1 MRRTASAAFATTVLA
16 IGVAT
21 APVAA
26 APAQDPTAVP
36 VDCQTL
42 GLLADPA
49 CVLVA
54 TVEGALAPATELL
67 APSAPA
73 PAPLP
78 LPGTTS
84 PSSPSGEATPA
95 PAPAPAPS
103 NDAYA
108 TSSGS
113 STSADLGA
121 APASEQAAASPHG
134 SNSSRVPSVPE
145 GATLEL
151 SPLGLPTFSF
161 NGTEAASADA
171 ADAEV
176 ATDQLVAPAARAAA
190 ATPDDSKTTA
200 VAFAV
205 SMLLL
210 AGGLLVDQ
218 LRKAR
223 QPIQL

>member
-1 MRRTASAAFATTVLA
+1 MRRAATAAFATTVLA
-16 IGVAT
+16 VSVAT
-21 APVAA
+21 IPTAG
-26 APAQDPTAVP
+26 AQDPTAAP
-36 VDCQTL
+36 VECTTL
-42 GLLADPA
+42 GLLTDPA
-49 CVLVA
+49 CLLIA
-54 TVEGALAPATELL
+54 TVEDALAPATEAL
-67 APSAPA
+67 APSEPA
-73 PAPLP
+73 PAPEPLP
-78 LPGTTS
+78 VPGTTS
-84 PSSPSGEATPA
+84 SSPEGGSAPA

-103 NDAYA
+103 NDTYA
-108 TSSGS
+108 TSTGS
-113 STSADLGA
+113 PTAADLGA
-121 APASEQAAASPHG
+121 APASTRPAASAQGG
-134 SNSSRVPSVPE
+134 SRARVPSVPS

-171 ADAEV
+171 AAAEV
-176 ATDQLVAPAARAAA
+176 ATETVVLPAAA
-190 ATPDDSKTTA
+190 AAAAMPDDSKTTA

>member
-1 MRRTASAAFATTVLA
+1 MRRAATAAFATTVLA
-16 IGVAT
+16 VSVAT
-21 APVAA
+21 IPTAG
-26 APAQDPTAVP
+26 AQDPAAATTE
-36 VDCQTL
+36 CTTL
-42 GLLADPA
+42 ALLSDPS
-49 CVLVA
+49 CLIA
-54 TVEGALAPATELL
+54 TVEDALAPATEPV
-67 APSAPA
+67 APSEPAPAPA

-78 LPGTTS
+78 IPGTTS
-84 PSSPSGEATPA
+84 SPDGGSAPA

-103 NDAYA
+103 TDTYA

-113 STSADLGA
+113 PIAADLGA
-121 APASEQAAASPHG
+121 APASARPAASSQG
-134 SNSSRVPSVPE
+134 GTSSRVPAVPS

-151 SPLGLPTFSF
+151 SPLALPTFSF
-161 NGTEAASADA
+161 NATEAATADA
-171 ADAEV
+171 AAAKVAAETV
-176 ATDQLVAPAARAAA
+176 VLPAAA
-190 ATPDDSKTTA
+190 AAAALPDDSKTTA